1 MVCIGRGL
9 QRKEPTEF
17 VAIIGLRIIKGQDNE
32 K

>member
-17 VAIIGLRIIKGQDNE
+17 VAIIGLRIKGQDNE